1 MTPTTR
7 DSQIDTTPEN
17 LLNEPLDGLSIELG
31 RISAEIQS
39 INSGF
44 QAQMQQALSDARI
57 AIENEYRIRFDKSI
71 HALRE
76 QIRIQI
82 REELE
87 KEYQHELEKKIAHL
101 GEVQKEIER
110 VTVNLEGITKEIAAM
125 LDDPSIE
132 LSKVMRKRTEQ
143 AELKTY
149 LNGLRF
155 SIADQAKTGRVS
167 QAQS

>member
-7 DSQIDTTPEN
+7 ESKAETVPEN
-17 LLNEPLDGLSIELG
+17 SLNEPLDGLSIELS

-44 QAQMQQALSDARI
+44 QAQMQQVLSDVRI
-57 AIENEYRIRFDKSI
+57 AIENEYRARFDKSMQD
-71 HALRE
+71 LRE
-76 QIRIQI
+76 QIRIQT

-87 KEYQHELEKKIAHL
+87 KEFQEELEKRIAHL
-101 GEVQKEIER
+101 GDVQKEIER
-110 VTVNLEGITKEIAAM
+110 VSAKLEGTAKEIAAM

-143 AELKTY
+143 AELKAY
-149 LNGLRF
+149 LDGLRF
-155 SIADQAKTGRVS
+155 SIAEQSK
-167 QAQS
+167 AQGAGK